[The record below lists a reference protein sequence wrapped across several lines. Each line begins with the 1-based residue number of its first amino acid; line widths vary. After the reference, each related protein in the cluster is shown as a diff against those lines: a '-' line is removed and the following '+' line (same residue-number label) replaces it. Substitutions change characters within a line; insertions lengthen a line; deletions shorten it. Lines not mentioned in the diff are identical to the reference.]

1 MDVVEKRMSNRE
13 YMSRFRLNTKFAS
26 ALLPSYDH
34 RTAAPTIYG
43 ALERLLLADITVCT
57 IDGRAF
63 PVVYELARTIKN
75 DWLHHRFTTGWAEV
89 VRQLGIEIGDMLVFE
104 RWTEDRTIL
113 TMTILKEH
121 SVDKEKPDQKPKTCA
136 EKEGQF

>member
-1 MDVVEKRMSNRE
+1 
-13 YMSRFRLNTKFAS
+13 
-26 ALLPSYDH
+26 
-34 RTAAPTIYG
+34 
-43 ALERLLLADITVCT
+43 
-57 IDGRAF
+57 
-63 PVVYELARTIKN
+63 
-75 DWLHHRFTTGWAEV
+75 

-136 EKEGQF
+136 EKKGQF